1 MPSLRVSWHVGAVFT
16 FCCGGVLLGPEGGD
30 AGEPASDAGSGFA
43 GTRDGGADGI
53 PCDVAALLRA
63 RCSSCHGSQPS
74 GGAPSPLVSRADL
87 LATAPAGGRY
97 ADRSLTRMKSVTAPM
112 PPGAPLTAAEL
123 APFEAW
129 VVAGLPAGTCAV
141 DAGAPPTP
149 TCASNRFWADRYRGS
164 GDMNP
169 GMACRACHAGQNF
182 NGQNPAGERELGRQ
196 YWFAGT
202 AFPGKYERDG
212 CLASA
217 PAGVTV
223 EILDADGGVRVS
235 LPVRAGSGNFYDTSL
250 RTRPQWLPYT
260 ARVKR
265 NGVVVSTM
273 RTPQMSGDCNTC
285 HTGPDGQGGP
295 GRITY

>member
-1 MPSLRVSWHVGAVFT
+1 MPSRHPRWLIGAIVLVG
-16 FCCGGVLLGPEGGD
+16 CGGVLMGPEGGD
-30 AGEPASDAGSGFA
+30 AGAPGLDAGTEAPRPSG
-43 GTRDGGADGI
+43 GGL

-63 RCSSCHGSQPS
+63 RCSSCHGSLPS
-74 GGAPSPLVSRADL
+74 GGAPSALVSRADL
-87 LATAPAGGRY
+87 LAPAPAGGRF
-97 ADRSLTRMKSVTAPM
+97 ADRSLVRMKSVLAPM
-112 PPGAPLTAAEL
+112 PPGAPLPPAEL

-129 VVAGLPAGTCAV
+129 VMAGLPAGTCDGAV
-141 DAGAPPTP
+141 DAGGPPMP
-149 TCASNRFWADRYRGS
+149 TCASTRLWTDRYRGS

-217 PAGVTV
+217 PPGVTV
-223 EILDADGGVRVS
+223 EILDADGGVRLS
-235 LPVRAGSGNFYDTSL
+235 MPVRTGSGNFYEPSL

-285 HTGPDGQGGP
+285 HTGPDGQGEP